1 LSFPDQRLTTAETLQ
16 ERLLFYRRRCS
27 TPGRVFWTSVMR
39 LNMVLR
45 LVRDLAWLV
54 VESDPRRRAVLRQ
67 QVDAWATALLGA
79 D

>member
-1 LSFPDQRLTTAETLQ
+1 
-16 ERLLFYRRRCS
+16 
-27 TPGRVFWTSVMR
+27 MR

>member
-1 LSFPDQRLTTAETLQ
+1 MTLLDAGP
-16 ERLLFYRRRCS
+16 RLLDVGHATQDGAS
-27 TPGRVFWTSVMR
+27 PGP
-39 LNMVLR
+39 
-45 LVRDLAWLV
+45 DLARLV